1 MNTISNRIA
10 WITGGGTGIGRALA
24 LRLAREGW
32 QVAISGRRPERL
44 EEVRAIG
51 GELAGRVYPVQVDV
65 TDRAGMVAAA
75 AEIERELGPIH
86 LVVLNAGMFE
96 TVRPDK
102 AFDPAV
108 FDRHFDVNVIGVING
123 INAAL
128 PGLKARRSGHF
139 VIVSSVSGY
148 RGLPLAAAYG
158 ASKAALI
165 SLAESLRFHF
175 DRLNITTTI
184 ANPGFVETSLTENNR
199 FPMPFLI
206 DSAEAAERLYKGIMQ
221 GRFEIAFPRRMAWTL
236 KVMRCLPYSLYFALM
251 KRTRRQ

>member
-32 QVAISGRRPERL
+32 QVAVSGRRPERL
-44 EEVRAIG
+44 EEVRAIS
-51 GELAGRVYPVQVDV
+51 GELAGRVYPVRVDV
-65 TDRAGMVAAA
+65 TDRDGMVAAA

-102 AFDPAV
+102 VFDPAV

-123 INAAL
+123 IHAAL
-128 PGLKARRSGHF
+128 PGLKARRSGHV

-165 SLAESLRFHF
+165 NLAESLKFHF
-175 DRLNITTTI
+175 DRLNITTSI
-184 ANPGFVETSLTENNR
+184 ANPGFVETPLTESNR

-236 KVMRCLPYSLYFALM
+236 KVMRCLPYRLYFALM
-251 KRTRRQ
+251 KRTMRR

>member
-1 MNTISNRIA
+1 MNIPSNRIA

-44 EEVRAIG
+44 EEVRTTG
-51 GELAGRVYPVQVDV
+51 SNLAGAIHPYVVDV
-65 TDRAGMVAAA
+65 TDRNGMADTATR
-75 AEIERELGPIH
+75 IERDVGPLH

-102 AFDPAV
+102 EFEPAI
-108 FDRHFDVNVIGVING
+108 FDRHFAVNYTGVING

-128 PGLKARRSGHF
+128 PGMKTRRSGHV

-148 RGLPLAAAYG
+148 CGLPLAAAYG
-158 ASKAALI
+158 SSKAALI
-165 SLAESLRFHF
+165 SLAESLKFHF
-175 DRLNITTTI
+175 DRLNITTSV
-184 ANPGFVETSLTENNR
+184 ANPGFVETPLTKNNR

-206 DSAEAAERLYKGIMQ
+206 DSATAAERLYKGILR
-221 GRFEIAFPRRMAWTL
+221 GGFEIAFPRRMAWTL
-236 KVMRCLPYSLYFALM
+236 KMLRLLPYPLYFWLV
-251 KRTRRQ
+251 KLTTRR